1 MMREP
6 AAPMMHLRSGVL
18 MPQLGLGTSP
28 MSSGEVEPAIV
39 AAVEAG
45 YRLFDTAYAY
55 GNEEGVGRGVRACGI
70 PREQLFITSKLN
82 GPWHGY
88 EGVQEAWAG
97 SVERLGF
104 DYVDLFLIHW
114 PLPAQDRYV
123 DAVRGL
129 AKLLEDGRIRAFGV
143 SNFKPAH
150 LDRVLRETGLVPD
163 VNQIHLNPYL
173 TRDEL
178 RAYHTA
184 HGILTQSYNPLGGG
198 GEVLAEPVIVAT
210 AERHGKTPAQVILRW
225 HMQLALAAVPKS
237 QQPERIRQN
246 IDVFDWT
253 LTDAEVAAIAALDRG
268 EGAVA
273 WDSDV
278 KGH

>member
-1 MMREP
+1 MREP
-6 AAPMMHLRSGVL
+6 AAPMLHLRSGVL

-28 MSSGEVEPAIV
+28 MSSREVEPAIV

-55 GNEEGVGRGVRACGI
+55 GNEEGVGAGVRACGI

-210 AERHGKTPAQVILRW
+210 AERHDKTPAQVILRW
-225 HMQLALAAVPKS
+225 HMQLGLAAVPRS
-237 QQPERIRQN
+237 QQPERMRQN

>member
-1 MMREP
+1 MREP
-6 AAPMMHLRSGVL
+6 AAPMMRLRGGVL

-28 MSSGEVEPAIV
+28 LSSREVEPAIV

-45 YRLFDTAYAY
+45 YRLFDTAYSY

-104 DYVDLFLIHW
+104 DYLDLFLIHW
-114 PLPAQDRYV
+114 PLPAHDRYV

-210 AERHGKTPAQVILRW
+210 AERHDKTPAQVVLRW
-225 HMQLALAAVPKS
+225 HVQLALAAVPKS

-278 KGH
+278 RGH

>member
-1 MMREP
+1 MREPP
-6 AAPMMHLRSGVL
+6 AAPMMKLRSGVL

-28 MSSGEVEPAIV
+28 MSSREVEPAIA

-55 GNEEGVGRGVRACGI
+55 GNEEGVGRALRASGI
-70 PREQLFITSKLN
+70 PREELFITSKLN
-82 GPWHGY
+82 GEWHGY
-88 EGVQEAWAG
+88 DGVQEAWAG
-97 SVERLGF
+97 SVERLRF
-104 DYVDLFLIHW
+104 DYLDLFLIHW

-123 DAVRGL
+123 EAMRGL
-129 AKLLEDGRIRAFGV
+129 AKLLEDGRVRAIGV

-150 LDRVLRETGLVPD
+150 LERVLRETGLVPD

-178 RAYHTA
+178 RAYHA
-184 HGILTQSYNPLGGG
+184 EHGILTQSYNPLGGG
-198 GEVLAEPVIVAT
+198 GDVLAEPVIVTT
-210 AERHGKTPAQVILRW
+210 AESHGKTPAQVILRW
-225 HMQLALAAVPKS
+225 HVQLGLATVPRS
-237 QQPERIRQN
+237 QRPDRIRQN
-246 IDVFDWT
+246 IDVFDWA
-253 LTDAEVAAIAALDRG
+253 LTDEEVSAIAALDRG

-278 KGH
+278 RGH

>member
-1 MMREP
+1 MREP
-6 AAPMMHLRSGVL
+6 AAPMMQLRSGVL

-28 MSSGEVEPAIV
+28 MSSREVEPAIV

-45 YRLFDTAYAY
+45 YRLFDTAYSY
-55 GNEEGVGRGVRACGI
+55 GDEEGVGRGVRACGI
-70 PREQLFITSKLN
+70 PREQLFVTSKLN
-82 GPWHGY
+82 GPWHSY
-88 EGVQEAWAG
+88 DGVQEAWAG

-104 DYVDLFLIHW
+104 DYLDLFLIHW

-150 LDRVLRETGLVPD
+150 LDRVLHETGLVPD

-173 TRDEL
+173 TRDAH
-178 RAYHTA
+178 RAYHTE

-210 AERHGKTPAQVILRW
+210 AERHDKTPAQVILRW
-225 HMQLALAAVPKS
+225 HVQLGLATVPKS

-253 LTDAEVAAIAALDRG
+253 LTDTEVAAIAALDRG